1 MAGELK
7 LFAAFAL
14 MASSLLMR
22 DFQNF
27 HRLCV
32 FCGSN
37 SGYHPIYRETAQALG
52 RLIGE
57 RGIELVYG
65 GGHVGLMGAIA
76 DAALAVNGH
85 VIGVMPQSL
94 IDREVGHAGLSDM
107 RIVNSMHERK
117 ALMVEL
123 ADGFIALPGGH
134 GTLDEFCEVLTWA
147 QLGLHAK
154 PCGILNTKGYYD
166 DLLALF
172 DRAVQEGFLKA
183 IHRDMIVVESDP
195 AALLTRMAATPVV
208 AVSKWI
214 APGVQ
219 KAMP

>member
-1 MAGELK
+1 
-7 LFAAFAL
+7 
-14 MASSLLMR
+14 MR
-22 DFQNF
+22 DFRNF

-32 FCGSN
+32 FCGS
-37 SGYHPIYRETAQALG
+37 SLGYHPIYRETAQALG

-117 ALMVEL
+117 ALMVACGWL
-123 ADGFIALPGGH
+123 HRASGR
-134 GTLDEFCEVLTWA
+134 TW
-147 QLGLHAK
+147 HA
-154 PCGILNTKGYYD
+154 G
-166 DLLALF
+166 
-172 DRAVQEGFLKA
+172 
-183 IHRDMIVVESDP
+183 
-195 AALLTRMAATPVV
+195 
-208 AVSKWI
+208 
-214 APGVQ
+214 
-219 KAMP
+219 

>member
-1 MAGELK
+1 
-7 LFAAFAL
+7 
-14 MASSLLMR
+14 MR
-22 DFQNF
+22 NSRVFQ
-27 HRLCV
+27 RLCV
-32 FCGSN
+32 FCGSS
-37 SGYHPIYRETAQALG
+37 SGHRSSYRETAAALG
-52 RLIGE
+52 RLIAE

-65 GGHVGLMGAIA
+65 GGHVGLMGAMA
-76 DAALAVNGH
+76 DAALGANGR

-107 RIVNSMHERK
+107 RIVGSMHERK

-147 QLGLHAK
+147 QLGIHSK
-154 PCGILNTKGYYD
+154 PCGILNMDGYYD
-166 DLLALF
+166 SLLALF
-172 DRAVQEGFLKA
+172 DHAVDEGFLKA
-183 IHRDMIVVESDP
+183 IHRDMIIAEPDP
-195 AALLTRMAATPVV
+195 ATLLARMEEAPVV

-214 APGVQ
+214 APAAQ